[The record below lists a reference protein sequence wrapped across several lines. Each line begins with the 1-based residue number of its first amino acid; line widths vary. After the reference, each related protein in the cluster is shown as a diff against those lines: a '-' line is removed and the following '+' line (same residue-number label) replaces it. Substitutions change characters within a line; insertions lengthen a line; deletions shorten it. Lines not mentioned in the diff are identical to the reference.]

1 MIWAG
6 LVQIA
11 VLTAVATAILS
22 AMPKLGNVISA
33 RKIQVADSA
42 NFVLKAVLAMPQAE
56 LAVRNAFVM
65 SMKMYLLAFVIRR
78 LVSVFARIIHK
89 DFIVINVLKV
99 SFYLFVFPT
108 IYLNLYI
115 KKICLVKNL
124 ILRIWLSWKYQNGS
138 KERIFIVINK
148 ESPETYLI

>member
-1 MIWAG
+1 MKLILKKTKSHFSVQTVLIINVFVIWAG

-11 VLTAVATAILS
+11 VLTVVAMAIPN

-33 RKIQVADSA
+33 RKIPVADSA

-56 LAVRNAFVM
+56 LGVRNAYVM
-65 SMKMYLLAFVIRR
+65 GMKMCLLAFVIRR

-99 SFYLFVFPT
+99 SFFCLLSLNVNSVCKNQF
-108 IYLNLYI
+108 IYRLTS
-115 KKICLVKNL
+115 
-124 ILRIWLSWKYQNGS
+124 LRPFL
-138 KERIFIVINK
+138 
-148 ESPETYLI
+148 